1 MLFKAREP
9 WGDGPEE
16 VATATEKSPREVYI
30 EAEDIEEAISKLS
43 KAEPKFNFDYIEKV
57 KDAKVI
63 P

>member
-30 EAEDIEEAISKLS
+30 EADNIEEAIKKLA
-43 KAEPKFNFDYIEKV
+43 KEDPKFNVDYVEKV
-57 KDAKVI
+57 RDAKVI
-63 P
+63 K